1 MKMTK
6 LKQKCIII
14 DIDETIAYEPFTD
27 DLPYSAENKREAWDE
42 YHAKRKFYSTKIIKP
57 IRETIELIEGY
68 YNSCHVK
75 PTVIFLTARENTHNG
90 LILLNTYRFIRKYF
104 KCFNSP
110 QDFGN
115 KYYLLMRPEND
126 YRPSDIIKE
135 QYLKDNILPYYNVVL
150 AFDDDIRNIDMFL
163 KNGITVLQPHS
174 IDVYNLMN
182 SN

>member
-1 MKMTK
+1 MTK
-6 LKQKCIII
+6 LKQKCVIV
-14 DIDETIAYEPFTD
+14 DIDETIAYEPFKD
-27 DLPYSAENKREAWDE
+27 DLPYGVENKREAWDE
-42 YHAKRKFYSTKIIKP
+42 YHAKRKYYSTKIIKP

-68 YNSCHVK
+68 YSSSHTP
-75 PTVIFLTARENTHNG
+75 PTVIFLTARENLD
-90 LILLNTYRFIRKYF
+90 LIRLNTYRFIRKNF

-110 QDFGN
+110 QDFGK
-115 KYYLLMRPEND
+115 KYYLLMRDKND

-163 KNGITVLQPHS
+163 KNGITVIQPHS
-174 IDVYNLMN
+174 VDVYNLMN

>member
-14 DIDETIAYEPFTD
+14 DIDETIAYEPFKD
-27 DLPYSAENKREAWDE
+27 DLPYGAKNEREAWNE

-68 YNSCHVK
+68 YSSSHTP
-75 PTVIFLTARENTHNG
+75 PTVIFLTARENLD
-90 LILLNTYRFIRKYF
+90 LIRLNTYRFIRKNF

-110 QDFGN
+110 QDFGK
-115 KYYLLMRPEND
+115 KYYLLMRDKND

-163 KNGITVLQPHS
+163 KNGITVIQPHS
-174 IDVYNLMN
+174 VDVYNLMN